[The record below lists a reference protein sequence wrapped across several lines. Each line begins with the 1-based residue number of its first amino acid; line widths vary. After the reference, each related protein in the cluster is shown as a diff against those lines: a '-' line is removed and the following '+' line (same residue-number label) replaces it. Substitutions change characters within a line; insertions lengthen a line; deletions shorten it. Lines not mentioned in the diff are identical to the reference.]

1 MISGVVAAGLLT
13 EVATFQFTVR
23 GGKKQTKT
31 DSLFSVSLH
40 ELELTGDGSGLV
52 PYLLV
57 LKQH

>member
-1 MISGVVAAGLLT
+1 MLT
-13 EVATFQFTVR
+13 EAATFQFNCA
-23 GGKKQTKT
+23 GGEKKTNP

-40 ELELTGDGSGLV
+40 ELELTGDSSGLV